1 MLRVNT
7 SVINKVLA
15 LCCIKCVVCD
25 RQVIIELRCLWMQYG
40 ELFDKVDV
48 TKEGVV
54 DWDKLASY
62 MLLKFYEQDDHARFT
77 EVPQWKD
84 LQTLRRWAF

>member
-1 MLRVNT
+1 
-7 SVINKVLA
+7 
-15 LCCIKCVVCD
+15 
-25 RQVIIELRCLWMQYG
+25 MQYG

-48 TKEGVV
+48 TKEGSV

-62 MLLKFYEQDDHARFT
+62 MLIKFYEQDDQVRST
-77 EVPQWKD
+77 QVPQWKD

>member
-1 MLRVNT
+1 
-7 SVINKVLA
+7 
-15 LCCIKCVVCD
+15 
-25 RQVIIELRCLWMQYG
+25 MQYE

-62 MLLKFYEQDDHARFT
+62 MLLNFYEQDDRLRST
-77 EVPQWKD
+77 QLPQWKD
-84 LQTLRRWAF
+84 LQTLRRWIFQHQ